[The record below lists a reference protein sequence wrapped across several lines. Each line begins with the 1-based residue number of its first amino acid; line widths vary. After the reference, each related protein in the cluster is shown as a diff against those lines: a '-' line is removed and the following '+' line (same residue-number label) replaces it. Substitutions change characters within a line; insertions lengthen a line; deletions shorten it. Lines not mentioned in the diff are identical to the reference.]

1 VVKIGRKDQLY
12 GKWKRILQNPD
23 DPNEIYLV
31 LEKDA
36 PMEKKYIRDF
46 ENRFQGQDVILSI
59 TKLIR
64 HKNQGAPWKSDKD
77 ETAHPEETSEKEK
90 KKKDDEEEDNEESPF
105 WSTRQ

>member
-1 VVKIGRKDQLY
+1 MGRKDQLY
-12 GKWKRILQNPD
+12 GKWKRILLNPD

-46 ENRFQGQDVILSI
+46 ENRYQGQDVILSI

-64 HKNQGAPWKSDKD
+64 HKNQETSWESEKD
-77 ETAHPEETSEKEK
+77 QLTHPEKANEER
-90 KKKDDEEEDNEESPF
+90 KKKDKDSDESKESPF
-105 WSTRQ
+105 WTI

>member
-1 VVKIGRKDQLY
+1 MGRKDQLY
-12 GKWKRILQNPD
+12 GKWKRILLNPD
-23 DPNEIYLV
+23 NPNEIYLV

-64 HKNQGAPWKSDKD
+64 HKNQEAPWKSDKD
-77 ETAHPEETSEKEK
+77 QIIHLEEASKEEK
-90 KKKDDEEEDNEESPF
+90 KKKDEDEDHEESPF
-105 WSTRQ
+105 WGTP